1 MRFLTRIVDLPGCIY
16 ALFTRGASLAHR
28 ALMPPRGRQDAPETT
43 EPPML
48 DILYIALAA
57 GFFIAAAASVR
68 LLERL

>member
-1 MRFLTRIVDLPGCIY
+1 
-16 ALFTRGASLAHR
+16 
-28 ALMPPRGRQDAPETT
+28 MPPRDRQDAPETT